1 MRWQCRSG
9 VCRFFSWLAGI
20 LLAVALSSCA
30 TQQVAYVPT
39 SPDSARIRVFHG
51 PDTDIYFD
59 SQCTGDPDKH
69 IWATAGGFAFIVP
82 NKRIGM
88 PVTEDMHFSFHEY
101 AIPAGRVVSVV
112 MYGSNSSLVACRRQ
126 VREFIPAAGHDYD
139 ATLILE
145 GRACQVRVRELVN
158 VDEKGMA
165 TPVLL
170 PHQWIPLDYKCLKKH
185 EEELIF

>member
-1 MRWQCRSG
+1 MRWLCRSG
-9 VCRFFSWLAGI
+9 VCRFFGGF
-20 LLAVALSSCA
+20 LLVAALSSCA
-30 TQQVAYVPT
+30 TQQAPYVPAE
-39 SPDSARIRVFHG
+39 PDSARIRVFHG
-51 PDTDIYFD
+51 PGTYIYID
-59 SQCTGDPDKH
+59 SQCTDDPKKE
-69 IWATAGGFAFIVP
+69 IFATAGGFSFIVP

-88 PVTEDMHFSFHEY
+88 PATEDMHFSFHEY

-112 MYGSNSSLVACRRQ
+112 MYGSKSSLVACHRQ

-145 GRACQVRVRELVN
+145 GHACHVRVRELVN

-170 PHQWIPLDYKCLKKH
+170 PHQWIPLDYKCLRKH

>member
-1 MRWQCRSG
+1 MRRFG
-9 VCRFFSWLAGI
+9 DGFCRFLRGVAGVWLA
-20 LLAVALSSCA
+20 AVLSSCA
-30 TQQVAYVPT
+30 TQQAPYVPAA
-39 SPDSARIRVFHG
+39 PDSARIRVFHG
-51 PDTDIYFD
+51 PDTHIYFD
-59 SQCTGDPDKH
+59 SQCTDDPDKH

-88 PVTEDMHFSFHEY
+88 PATEDMHFSFHEY

-112 MYGSNSSLVACRRQ
+112 MYGSKSSLVACRRQ
-126 VREFIPAAGHDYD
+126 EREFIPEAGHDYD

-145 GRACQVRVRELVN
+145 NRACYVRVRELVD

-185 EEELIF
+185 EEERIF